1 MTGNGRLEEMAVRKE
16 SVLSSSSVS
25 HLIPVPGS
33 TVTHLSL
40 ASHLVDDVTRDS
52 SAHTKGAECP
62 CTSID
67 HTLFATQHFLQ
78 QRRYSMGKDD
88 GLNCVRRACR
98 KEQERGRE
106 VGLGGR
112 RNLREG
118 GREGE
123 RGGGMWEEGGGSVEG
138 GSENGEGVER
148 EED

>member
-1 MTGNGRLEEMAVRKE
+1 MAAGKE

-33 TVTHLSL
+33 TVTHLSS
-40 ASHLVDDVTRDS
+40 ASHLVDDVTSNS
-52 SAHTKGAECP
+52 SAHTKGAKCP

-78 QRRYSMGKDD
+78 QHRYSVGKDD
-88 GLNCVRRACR
+88 GLNCVQRTCW
-98 KEQERGRE
+98 KEQESGRE

-112 RNLREG
+112 RRDLREG

-123 RGGGMWEEGGGSVEG
+123 RDGGMWE
-138 GSENGEGVER
+138 
-148 EED
+148 